1 MLSTHSATA
10 RLRRSDFF
18 HSHHSDYNL
27 HEVSQRVLYTS
38 VGVGMLILASLLV
51 LVSFRGGPAKTKPR
65 VQEVVATVETEPV
78 STGGDSADDPALWVN
93 PSDPHQSLVI
103 GTNKKRGLAVYD
115 LSGKEIQFLADGQI
129 NNVDSRDDF
138 PLDGKKVPLVTA
150 SNRSNNSI
158 VVYRINVETR
168 RLENVAAGV
177 IKTNEAYGACMYR
190 SSKSGRFYYFSTSKH
205 GVGEQDELF
214 DAGQGA
220 VNAKKVRQINV
231 GSQVEGCV
239 ADDELGYLYV
249 GEENVAI
256 WKYNAE
262 PDAGLK
268 RPKVEGVGGGN
279 LVADIEGLT
288 LAYGAG
294 GNGYL
299 IASSQG
305 NDTFAVYR
313 REGSNGYVKSFRIVA
328 GGKIDR
334 VTNTDGIHATTANL
348 GPLFPNGVFIAQD
361 GTDDSGKQNF
371 KLVPWQSIEGN

>member
-1 MLSTHSATA
+1 M
-10 RLRRSDFF
+10 
-18 HSHHSDYNL
+18 
-27 HEVSQRVLYTS
+27 
-38 VGVGMLILASLLV
+38 LV
-51 LVSFRGGPAKTKPR
+51 LVSYRGGPAKTKPR

-93 PSDPHQSLVI
+93 PLDPQLSLVI

-115 LSGKEIQFLADGQI
+115 LSGKEIQFLADGEI

-138 PLDGKKVPLVTA
+138 PLDGKKVPIVTA

-158 VVYRINVETR
+158 AIYRINAETR

-177 IKTNEAYGACMYR
+177 IKISEAYGACMYR
-190 SSKSGRFYYFSTSKH
+190 SSKSGKFYYFGANKH
-205 GVGEQDELF
+205 GVVEQYELF
-214 DAGQGA
+214 DAGQSS
-220 VNAKKVRQINV
+220 VSAKKVRQINV

-249 GEENVAI
+249 GEEDVAI
-256 WKYNAE
+256 WKYQAE
-262 PDAGLK
+262 PDANSE
-268 RPKVEGVGGGN
+268 RTKVDGVGGGN

-288 LAYGAG
+288 LAYGADE
-294 GNGYL
+294 NGYL

-313 REGSNGYVKSFRIVA
+313 REGTNAYVKSFRIVA

-348 GPLFPNGVFIAQD
+348 GPLFPKGVFIAQD
-361 GTDDSGKQNF
+361 GSDDSGKQNF
-371 KLVPWQSIEGN
+371 KLVPWQLIEGN